1 MPWHTSPLQASNWDG
16 EGLEMLSCLGFARQ
30 DQALKRV
37 EGSPERTY
45 KLTAPRRWCPGCVH
59 PASPSHCQEEEQQGE
74 TRERS
79 LHLSGG
85 TPVERE
91 AEVRRS
97 EAANCSSQK
106 AQVTWDTMSCPW
118 KKGHRA
124 LALSSPTPAEALVGL
139 PQFEPGRQG
148 KSRGGGGSSVPPGP
162 AHRGRHLQLH
172 SCCEGH

>member
-1 MPWHTSPLQASNWDG
+1 MPGLCQAGPSTQR
-16 EGLEMLSCLGFARQ
+16 A
-30 DQALKRV
+30 

-59 PASPSHCQEEEQQGE
+59 PASPSHCQEEKQQGE

-97 EAANCSSQK
+97 EAANCSFPK
-106 AQVTWDTMSCPW
+106 AQVTWATMSCPW

-124 LALSSPTPAEALVGL
+124 LALSSPTPAEALEGL
-139 PQFEPGRQG
+139 PQFEPGRQR
-148 KSRGGGGSSVPPGP
+148 KSRGGGGSSVPPG
-162 AHRGRHLQLH
+162 AVHRGKALSAAQLL
-172 SCCEGH
+172 